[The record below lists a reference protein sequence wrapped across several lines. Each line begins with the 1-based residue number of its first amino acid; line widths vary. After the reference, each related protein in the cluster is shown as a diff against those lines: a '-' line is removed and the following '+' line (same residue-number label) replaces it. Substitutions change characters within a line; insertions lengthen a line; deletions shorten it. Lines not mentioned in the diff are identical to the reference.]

1 MNAISQRDFM
11 PGLGGITLAFTLA
24 PPVPSCATSLTAA
37 CFRWFQR
44 VGRVRGPR
52 ALEQW
57 GVT

>member
-1 MNAISQRDFM
+1 MNAISQRDFI

-24 PPVPSCATSLTAA
+24 PSCATSLTAA